1 MKKNFNM
8 KRLDIFALMVA
19 VFLYP
24 VPLHAQIN
32 KPIYVS
38 LPGPGNIQH
47 LAYVVAKEKKF
58 YDEAGLTNVNI
69 VVLRGNA
76 MNVQALMS
84 GSVHYSSA
92 FGPSMQAMFRG
103 EQIRVLL
110 QIFNQIPFGLITRP
124 EIKRLADLKGTKI
137 AVTFGGSTYSVLQAL
152 FAKHGYN
159 EKFAEYL
166 NIPDNEGKAIALMQ
180 GRAVA
185 ALMAP
190 PTDRPL
196 LKAGMKRLI
205 YLGDEFKNV
214 PFSALQATAKQIQDE
229 PDMTQRMVN
238 AVMKALYWIRANRER
253 SIDIIMKNG
262 RLDQRDLAASLY
274 DLMRDAYIPALSPEG
289 LYKRAE
295 LEFALL
301 KERPNFK
308 PEQFIDDRFYR
319 AALKALANEPGG
331 KS

>member
-1 MKKNFNM
+1 MKSS
-8 KRLDIFALMVA
+8 DIFALTFGIVL
-19 VFLYP
+19 FSL
-24 VPLHAQIN
+24 PLQAQIS
-32 KPIYVS
+32 KPVYVS
-38 LPGPGNIQH
+38 VPGPGNVQH
-47 LAYVVAKEKKF
+47 LAYIVAKEKKF
-58 YDEAGLTNVNI
+58 YEEMGLTNVNI

-103 EQIRVLL
+103 EPVRVLL
-110 QIFNQIPFGLITRP
+110 QIFNQIPFGLIVRP
-124 EIKRLADLKGTKI
+124 EINRLDDLKGMKV

-152 FAKHGYN
+152 FAKYGFSD
-159 EKFAEYL
+159 KFAEYL

-180 GRAVA
+180 GRASA

-196 LKAGMKRLI
+196 LKAGMKRLV

-214 PFSALQATAKQIQDE
+214 PFSALQAMAKHVQSE
-229 PDMTQRMVN
+229 PEMTERMVK
-238 AVMKALYWIRANRER
+238 AVMKALYWIRANREG

-262 RLDQRDLAASLY
+262 RLNERDIAASLY
-274 DLMRDAYIPALSPEG
+274 DLMRDAYIPALTPEG

-295 LEFALL
+295 LEFVLL
-301 KERPNFK
+301 KEKPNFK
-308 PEQFIDDRFYR
+308 PEQFIDDRFFK
-319 AALKALANEPGG
+319 AALKALANEPGT

>member
-1 MKKNFNM
+1 M
-8 KRLDIFALMVA
+8 KRRLFVVVLLALWLSPA
-19 VFLYP
+19 L
-24 VPLHAQIN
+24 LRAQIT

-38 LPGPGNIQH
+38 LPGPGNVQH
-47 LAYVVAKEKKF
+47 LAYAVAKERKF
-58 YDEAGLTNVNI
+58 YEEMGLSNVNI

-92 FGPSMQAMFRG
+92 FGPSMQAMFKG

-110 QIFNQIPFGLITRP
+110 QIFNQIPFGLIVRP
-124 EIKRLADLKGTKI
+124 DIKRLEDLKGQKL

-152 FAKHGYN
+152 LAKHGYS

-166 NIPDNEGKAIALMQ
+166 NIPDNEGKAIALVQ
-180 GRAVA
+180 GRAAA
-185 ALMAP
+185 ALFAP

-196 LKAGMKRLI
+196 LKAGFKRLL
-205 YLGDEFKNV
+205 YMGDEFKNV
-214 PFSALQATAKQIQDE
+214 PFSALQAMNKQVQDE

-238 AVMKALYWIRANRER
+238 AVMKALYWIRANRDGA
-253 SIDIIMKNG
+253 IDIIMKTG
-262 RLDQRDLAASLY
+262 RLNERDIAASLY

-295 LEFALL
+295 LEFAVL
-301 KERPNFK
+301 KDKPNFK
-308 PEQFIDDRFYR
+308 PEQFIDERFYKN
-319 AALKALANEPGG
+319 AMKQLAKEPGA
-331 KS
+331 KL

>member
-1 MKKNFNM
+1 M
-8 KRLDIFALMVA
+8 KRIFIFAFMLA
-19 VFLYP
+19 LLSASA
-24 VPLHAQIN
+24 PLRAQIS

-38 LPGPGNIQH
+38 LPGPGNVQH
-47 LAYVVAKEKKF
+47 LAYAVAKEKKF
-58 YDEAGLTNVNI
+58 YDEMGLKNVNI

-92 FGPSMQAMFRG
+92 FGPSMQAMFKG

-110 QIFNQIPFGLITRP
+110 QIFNQIPFGLITRSDV
-124 EIKRLADLKGTKI
+124 KRLEDLRGTKI

-152 FAKHGYN
+152 FAKHGLGD
-159 EKFAEYL
+159 KFAEFL
-166 NIPDNEGKAIALMQ
+166 NIPDNEGKAIALVQ
-180 GRAVA
+180 GRASA

-196 LKAGMKRLI
+196 LKAGFKRLV
-205 YLGDEFKNV
+205 YVGDEFKDV
-214 PFSALQATAKQIQDE
+214 PFSALQAMAKQVQDD
-229 PDMTQRMVN
+229 PDVTQRMVN
-238 AVMKALYWIRANRER
+238 AVMKALYWIRVNREGA
-253 SIDIIMKNG
+253 IDVIMKTG
-262 RLDQRDLAASLY
+262 RLHEREIAASLY
-274 DLMRDAYIPALSPEG
+274 DLMRDAYIPALSAEG

-295 LEFALL
+295 LEFAVL

-308 PEQFIDDRFYR
+308 PEQFVDDRFYKN
-319 AALKALANEPGG
+319 ALKALAKEPGA

>member
-1 MKKNFNM
+1 MKSLNS
-8 KRLDIFALMVA
+8 FAFVLA
-19 VFLYP
+19 AALCSS
-24 VPLHAQIN
+24 PLGAQIN

-58 YDEAGLTNVNI
+58 YDEMGLTNVNI

-76 MNVQALMS
+76 MNVQALLS

-92 FGPSMQAMFRG
+92 FGPSMQAMFKG

-124 EIKRLADLKGTKI
+124 DIKRLEDLKGQKI

-152 FAKHGYN
+152 FAKYGYS

-166 NIPDNEGKAIALMQ
+166 NIPDNEGKAIALVQ
-180 GRAVA
+180 GRAAA
-185 ALMAP
+185 ALFAP

-196 LKAGMKRLI
+196 LKAGFKRLI
-205 YLGDEFKNV
+205 YMGDEFKNV
-214 PFSALQATAKQIQDE
+214 PFSALQAMAKQIQEE
-229 PDMTQRMVN
+229 PHKTERMVK
-238 AVMKALYWIRANRER
+238 AVMKALYWIRANREA

-262 RLDQRDLAASLY
+262 RLDQRDIAASLY
-274 DLMRDAYIPALSPEG
+274 DLMRDAYIPGLSPEG

-295 LEFALL
+295 LEFAVL
-301 KERPNFK
+301 KEKPNFK
-308 PEQFIDDRFYR
+308 PEQFIDDRFYK
-319 AALKALANEPGG
+319 AALKALANEPGA
-331 KS
+331 KP

>member
-1 MKKNFNM
+1 MKSS
-8 KRLDIFALMVA
+8 DIFALTFGIVL
-19 VFLYP
+19 FSL
-24 VPLHAQIN
+24 PLQAQIS
-32 KPIYVS
+32 KPVYVS
-38 LPGPGNIQH
+38 LPGPGNVQH
-47 LAYVVAKEKKF
+47 LAYIVAKEKKF
-58 YDEAGLTNVNI
+58 YEETGLTNVNI

-103 EQIRVLL
+103 EPVRVLL
-110 QIFNQIPFGLITRP
+110 QIFNQIPFGLIVRP
-124 EIKRLADLKGTKI
+124 EINRLDDLKGMKV

-152 FAKHGYN
+152 FAKYGFSD
-159 EKFAEYL
+159 KFAEYL
-166 NIPDNEGKAIALMQ
+166 NIPDNEGKAIALLQ
-180 GRAVA
+180 GRASA

-196 LKAGMKRLI
+196 LKAGMKRLV

-214 PFSALQATAKQIQDE
+214 PFSALQAMAKHVQSE
-229 PDMTQRMVN
+229 PEMTERMVK
-238 AVMKALYWIRANRER
+238 AVMKALYWIRANRDG

-262 RLDQRDLAASLY
+262 RLNERDIAASLY
-274 DLMRDAYIPALSPEG
+274 DLMRDAYIPALTPEG

-295 LEFALL
+295 LEFVLL
-301 KERPNFK
+301 KEKPNFK
-308 PEQFIDDRFYR
+308 PEQFIDDRFFK
-319 AALKALANEPGG
+319 AALKALANEPGT

>member
-1 MKKNFNM
+1 M
-8 KRLDIFALMVA
+8 KRLTFFALGLA
-19 VFLYP
+19 FAFLAA
-24 VPLHAQIN
+24 PLRAQIY

-58 YDEAGLTNVNI
+58 YDEMGLSHVNI

-76 MNVQALMS
+76 MNVQALLS

-92 FGPSMQAMFRG
+92 FGPSMQAMFKG

-124 EIKRLADLKGTKI
+124 GIKRLDDLKGQKI

-152 FAKHGYN
+152 FAKYGYGD
-159 EKFAEYL
+159 KFAEFL

-180 GRAVA
+180 GRAAA
-185 ALMAP
+185 ALFAP

-196 LKAGMKRLI
+196 LKAGFKRLV
-205 YLGDEFKNV
+205 YMGDEFKNV
-214 PFSALQATAKQIQDE
+214 PFSALQAMAKHVQAE
-229 PDMTQRMVN
+229 PDMTERMVR
-238 AVMKALYWIRANRER
+238 AVMKALYWIRANREG

-262 RLDQRDLAASLY
+262 RLDQRDIAASLY
-274 DLMRDAYIPALSPEG
+274 DLMRDAYVPALSPEG

-295 LEFALL
+295 LEFAVL
-301 KERPNFK
+301 KEKPNFK
-308 PEQFIDDRFYR
+308 PEQFIDDRFYK
-319 AALKALANEPGG
+319 AALKALANEPGA

>member
-1 MKKNFNM
+1 M
-8 KRLDIFALMVA
+8 KRMHLFVVLA
-19 VFLYP
+19 VIVCSP
-24 VPLHAQIN
+24 PSSDAQSN

-58 YDEAGLTNVNI
+58 YEEMGLSNVNI

-76 MNVQALMS
+76 MNVQALLS

-92 FGPSMQAMFRG
+92 FGPSMQAMFKG

-110 QIFNQIPFGLITRP
+110 QIFTQIPFGLITRP
-124 EIKRLADLKGTKI
+124 EIKRLEDLKGQKI

-152 FAKHGYN
+152 FAKYGYG
-159 EKFAEYL
+159 EKFADYL
-166 NIPDNEGKAIALMQ
+166 NIPDNEGKAIALVQ
-180 GRAVA
+180 GRAAA

-214 PFSALQATAKQIQDE
+214 PFSALQAMAKQVQSE
-229 PDMTQRMVN
+229 PDVTERMVK
-238 AVMKALYWIRANRER
+238 AVIKALYWIRANRDG

-262 RLDQRDLAASLY
+262 RLDQREIAASLY
-274 DLMRDAYIPALSPEG
+274 DLMRDAYIPALSREG
-289 LYKRAE
+289 LYRRAE
-295 LEFALL
+295 LEFAVL
-301 KERPNFK
+301 KEKPNFK
-308 PEQFIDDRFYR
+308 PEQFIDDRFYKS
-319 AALKALANEPGG
+319 ALKALANEPGA
-331 KS
+331 KP

>member
-1 MKKNFNM
+1 MKSLN
-8 KRLDIFALMVA
+8 IFACVLA
-19 VFLYP
+19 AALCAS
-24 VPLHAQIN
+24 PLGAQLG

-58 YDEAGLTNVNI
+58 YAEMGLTNVNI

-76 MNVQALMS
+76 MNVQALLS

-92 FGPSMQAMFRG
+92 FGPSMQAMFKG

-124 EIKRLADLKGTKI
+124 EIKRLEDLRGQKI

-152 FAKHGYN
+152 FAKYGYS

-180 GRAVA
+180 GRAAA
-185 ALMAP
+185 ALFAP

-196 LKAGMKRLI
+196 LKAGFKRLI
-205 YLGDEFKNV
+205 YMGDEFKNV
-214 PFSALQATAKQIQDE
+214 PFSALQAMAKQIQAE
-229 PDMTQRMVN
+229 PDMTERMVK
-238 AVMKALYWIRANRER
+238 AVMKALYWIRANREG

-262 RLDQRDLAASLY
+262 RLDQREIAASLY
-274 DLMRDAYIPALSPEG
+274 DLMRDAYIPGLSPEG

-295 LEFALL
+295 LEFAVL
-301 KERPNFK
+301 KEKPSFK
-308 PEQFIDDRFYR
+308 PEQFIDDRFYK
-319 AALKALANEPGG
+319 AALKALANEPGA

>member
-1 MKKNFNM
+1 M
-8 KRLDIFALMVA
+8 KRTPIFALMLTV
-19 VFLYP
+19 VLCSSR
-24 VPLHAQIN
+24 LGAQIS

-38 LPGPGNIQH
+38 LPGPGNVQH
-47 LAYVVAKEKKF
+47 LAYAVAKEKKF
-58 YDEAGLTNVNI
+58 YDEMGLTNVNI

-92 FGPSMQAMFRG
+92 FGPSMQAMFKG

-110 QIFNQIPFGLITRP
+110 QIFNQIPFGLITRSDV
-124 EIKRLADLKGTKI
+124 KRLEDLRGTKI

-152 FAKHGYN
+152 FAKHGFGD
-159 EKFAEYL
+159 KFAEFL
-166 NIPDNEGKAIALMQ
+166 NIPDNEGKAIALVQ
-180 GRAVA
+180 GRASA

-196 LKAGMKRLI
+196 LKAGFKRLV
-205 YLGDEFKNV
+205 YVGDEFKDV
-214 PFSALQATAKQIQDE
+214 PFSALQAMAKQVQDD
-229 PDMTQRMVN
+229 PDVTQRMVN
-238 AVMKALYWIRANRER
+238 AVMKALYWIRANREGA
-253 SIDIIMKNG
+253 IDVIMKTG
-262 RLDQRDLAASLY
+262 RLHEREIAASLY
-274 DLMRDAYIPALSPEG
+274 DLMRDAYIPALSAEG

-295 LEFALL
+295 LEFAVL

-308 PEQFIDDRFYR
+308 PEQFVDDHFYKN
-319 AALKALANEPGG
+319 ALKTLAKEPST

>member
-1 MKKNFNM
+1 MMRVN
-8 KRLDIFALMVA
+8 IFAVMAALVS
-19 VFLYP
+19 LTS
-24 VPLHAQIN
+24 PLRAQIT
-32 KPIYVS
+32 KPIYIS

-47 LAYVVAKEKKF
+47 LAYVVGKEKKF
-58 YDEAGLTNVNI
+58 YDEMGLANVNI

-76 MNVQALMS
+76 MNVQALLS
-84 GSVHYSSA
+84 SSVHYSSA
-92 FGPSMQAMFRG
+92 FGPSMQAMFKG

-124 EIKRLADLKGTKI
+124 EIKRLDDLKGQKI

-152 FAKHGYN
+152 FAKYGYS

-180 GRAVA
+180 GRAAA

-196 LKAGMKRLI
+196 LKAGMKRLV

-214 PFSALQATAKQIQDE
+214 PFSALQAMAKHVQAE
-229 PDMTQRMVN
+229 PDMTERMVK
-238 AVMKALYWIRANRER
+238 AVMKALYWIRANREG

-262 RLDQRDLAASLY
+262 RLDQRDVAASLY
-274 DLMRDAYIPALSPEG
+274 DLMRDAYIPGLSAEG

-295 LEFALL
+295 LEFAVL
-301 KERPNFK
+301 KDKPNFK
-308 PEQFIDDRFYR
+308 PEQFIDDRFYKS
-319 AALKALANEPGG
+319 ALKALANEPGA

>member
-1 MKKNFNM
+1 M
-8 KRLDIFALMVA
+8 KRLSIFAFMLVLFVSA
-19 VFLYP
+19 P
-24 VPLHAQIN
+24 PLRAQIN
-32 KPIYVS
+32 KPIYIS
-38 LPGPGNIQH
+38 LPGPGNVQH

-58 YDEAGLTNVNI
+58 YDEMGLTNVSI

-76 MNVQALMS
+76 MNVQALLS

-92 FGPSMQAMFRG
+92 FGPSMQAMFKG

-124 EIKRLADLKGTKI
+124 EIKRLEDLKGQKI

-152 FAKHGYN
+152 FVKHGYN

-180 GRAVA
+180 GRAAA

-196 LKAGMKRLI
+196 LKAGMKRLV

-214 PFSALQATAKQIQDE
+214 PFSALQAMAKQVQAE
-229 PDMTQRMVN
+229 PDMTERMVK
-238 AVMKALYWIRANRER
+238 AVMKALYWIRANREG

-262 RLDQRDLAASLY
+262 RLDQRDIAASLY

-289 LYKRAE
+289 VYKRAE
-295 LEFALL
+295 LEFAVL
-301 KERPNFK
+301 KEKPNFK
-308 PEQFIDDRFYR
+308 PEQFIDDRFYKT
-319 AALKALANEPGG
+319 ALKALASEPGA

>member
-1 MKKNFNM
+1 M
-8 KRLDIFALMVA
+8 KRIPIFALMLTVA
-19 VFLYP
+19 LCASR
-24 VPLHAQIN
+24 LGAQIN

-58 YDEAGLTNVNI
+58 YDEMGLTNVNI

-76 MNVQALMS
+76 MNVQALLS

-92 FGPSMQAMFRG
+92 FGPSMQAMFKG

-124 EIKRLADLKGTKI
+124 EIKRLEDLKGQKI

-152 FAKHGYN
+152 FAKHGYG

-180 GRAVA
+180 GRASA

-196 LKAGMKRLI
+196 LKAGMKRLV
-205 YLGDEFKNV
+205 YLGDVFKNV
-214 PFSALQATAKQIQDE
+214 PFSALQAMVKQVQSE
-229 PDMTQRMVN
+229 PDMTERMVK
-238 AVMKALYWIRANRER
+238 AVMKALYWIRANRDG

-262 RLDQRDLAASLY
+262 RLSEREIATSLY
-274 DLMRDAYIPALSPEG
+274 DLMRDAYMPALSSEG

-295 LEFALL
+295 LEFAVL
-301 KERPNFK
+301 KDKPNFK
-308 PEQFIDDRFYR
+308 PEQFIDDRFYKS
-319 AALKALANEPGG
+319 ALKALANEPGA
-331 KS
+331 KP

>member
-1 MKKNFNM
+1 M
-8 KRLDIFALMVA
+8 KRWLSVVLRGALLVLP
-19 VFLYP
+19 VSLY
-24 VPLHAQIN
+24 AQHT

-38 LPGPGNIQH
+38 LPGPGNVQH
-47 LAYVVAKEKKF
+47 LAYYVAKEKKF
-58 YDEAGLTNVNI
+58 YEEMGLSNVNI

-103 EQIRVLL
+103 EPIRVLL
-110 QIFNQIPFGLITRP
+110 QIFNQIPFGLITGP
-124 EIKRLADLKGTKI
+124 NVKRLEDLKGTKI

-152 FAKHGYN
+152 FVKHGFN

-180 GRAVA
+180 GRASA

-196 LKAGMKRLI
+196 LKAGYKRLI
-205 YLGDEFKNV
+205 YIGDEFKNV
-214 PFSALQATAKQIQDE
+214 PFSALQAMNKQVQDE

-238 AVMKALYWIRANRER
+238 AVMKALYWIRANREG
-253 SIDIIMKNG
+253 SIDVIMKAG
-262 RLDQRDLAASLY
+262 RMTEREVAGSLY
-274 DLMRDAYIPALSPEG
+274 DLMREAYIPSLSAEG
-289 LYKRAE
+289 LYQRAE
-295 LEFALL
+295 LEFAIL

-308 PEQFIDDRFYR
+308 PEQFVDDRFYKN
-319 AALKALANEPGG
+319 ALKSLAREPGA

>member
-1 MKKNFNM
+1 M
-8 KRLDIFALMVA
+8 KRSSIFAFVLALFVSTT
-19 VFLYP
+19 
-24 VPLHAQIN
+24 PLSAQIT
-32 KPIYVS
+32 KPIYIS
-38 LPGPGNIQH
+38 LPGPGNVQH

-58 YDEAGLTNVNI
+58 YDEMGLTNVSI

-76 MNVQALMS
+76 MNVQALVS

-92 FGPSMQAMFRG
+92 FGPSMQAMFKG

-124 EIKRLADLKGTKI
+124 EIKRLEDLKGQKI

-166 NIPDNEGKAIALMQ
+166 NIPDNEGKAIAIMQ
-180 GRAVA
+180 GRAAA

-196 LKAGMKRLI
+196 LKAGMKRLV

-214 PFSALQATAKQIQDE
+214 PFSALQAMAKQVQAE
-229 PDMTQRMVN
+229 PDMTERMVK
-238 AVMKALYWIRANRER
+238 AVMKALYWIRANREG

-262 RLDQRDLAASLY
+262 RLDQRDIAASLY
-274 DLMRDAYIPALSPEG
+274 DLMRDAYIPALSAEG

-295 LEFALL
+295 LEFAVL
-301 KERPNFK
+301 KEKPNFK
-308 PEQFIDDRFYR
+308 PEQFIDDRFYKT
-319 AALKALANEPGG
+319 ALKALASEPGA

>member
-1 MKKNFNM
+1 M
-8 KRLDIFALMVA
+8 KRLNFFAFTMMVA
-19 VFLYP
+19 CFAS
-24 VPLHAQIN
+24 PLGAQVS
-32 KPIYVS
+32 KPIYIS

-58 YDEAGLTNVNI
+58 YDEMGLSNVNI

-76 MNVQALMS
+76 MNVQALLS

-92 FGPSMQAMFRG
+92 FGPSMQAMFKG

-124 EIKRLADLKGTKI
+124 EIKRLEDLKGQKI

-152 FAKHGYN
+152 FAKYGYG

-180 GRAVA
+180 GRAAA

-196 LKAGMKRLI
+196 LKAGMKRLV

-214 PFSALQATAKQIQDE
+214 PFSALQAMAKHVQAE
-229 PDMTQRMVN
+229 PDMTERMVR
-238 AVMKALYWIRANRER
+238 AVMKALYWIRANREG
-253 SIDIIMKNG
+253 SIDIVMKNG
-262 RLDQRDLAASLY
+262 RLDQREIAASLY
-274 DLMRDAYIPALSPEG
+274 DLMRDAYIPSLSPEG

-295 LEFALL
+295 LEFAVL
-301 KERPNFK
+301 KDKPNFK
-308 PEQFIDDRFYR
+308 PEQFIDDRFYK
-319 AALKALANEPGG
+319 AALKALANEPGA

>member
-1 MKKNFNM
+1 M
-8 KRLDIFALMVA
+8 
-19 VFLYP
+19 
-24 VPLHAQIN
+24 
-32 KPIYVS
+32 
-38 LPGPGNIQH
+38 PGPGTIKH

-58 YDEAGLTNVNI
+58 YDEMGLTNVNI

-76 MNVQALMS
+76 MNVQALLS

-92 FGPSMQAMFRG
+92 FGPSMQAMFKG

-124 EIKRLADLKGTKI
+124 EIKRLEDLKGQKI

-152 FAKHGYN
+152 FAKYGYG

-180 GRAVA
+180 GRAAA

-196 LKAGMKRLI
+196 LKAGMKRLV

-214 PFSALQATAKQIQDE
+214 PFSALQAMAKHVQTE
-229 PDMTQRMVN
+229 PDMTERMVK
-238 AVMKALYWIRANRER
+238 AVMKALYWIRANREG
-253 SIDIIMKNG
+253 SIDIVMKNG
-262 RLDQRDLAASLY
+262 RLDQREIAASLY
-274 DLMRDAYIPALSPEG
+274 DLMRDADIPALSPEG

-295 LEFALL
+295 LEFAVL
-301 KERPNFK
+301 KEKPNFK
-308 PEQFIDDRFYR
+308 PEQFIDDRFYKT
-319 AALKALANEPGG
+319 ALKALANEPGA

>member
-1 MKKNFNM
+1 M
-8 KRLDIFALMVA
+8 KRIPIFALMLTVA
-19 VFLYP
+19 LCSS
-24 VPLHAQIN
+24 PLRAHIS

-47 LAYVVAKEKKF
+47 LAYVVAKEKQF
-58 YDEAGLTNVNI
+58 YDEMGLSNVNI

-76 MNVQALMS
+76 MNVQALLS

-92 FGPSMQAMFRG
+92 FGPSMQAMFKG

-124 EIKRLADLKGTKI
+124 EIKRLEDLKGQKI
-137 AVTFGGSTYSVLQAL
+137 TVTFGGSTYSVLQAL
-152 FAKHGYN
+152 FAKYGYG

-180 GRAVA
+180 GRASA

-196 LKAGMKRLI
+196 LKAGMKRLV

-214 PFSALQATAKQIQDE
+214 PFSALQAMAKHVQAE
-229 PDMTQRMVN
+229 PDMTERMVR
-238 AVMKALYWIRANRER
+238 AVMKALYWIRANREG
-253 SIDIIMKNG
+253 SIDIVMKNG
-262 RLDQRDLAASLY
+262 RLDQREIAASLY
-274 DLMRDAYIPALSPEG
+274 DLMRDAYIPSLSPEG

-295 LEFALL
+295 LEFAVL
-301 KERPNFK
+301 KDKPNFK
-308 PEQFIDDRFYR
+308 PEQFIDDRFYKT
-319 AALKALANEPGG
+319 ALKALANEPGA

>member
-1 MKKNFNM
+1 M
-8 KRLDIFALMVA
+8 KRMHLFVVLA
-19 VFLYP
+19 VIVCSP
-24 VPLHAQIN
+24 PSSDAQSN

-58 YDEAGLTNVNI
+58 YEEMGLSNVNI

-76 MNVQALMS
+76 MNVQALLS

-92 FGPSMQAMFRG
+92 FGPSMQAMFKG

-124 EIKRLADLKGTKI
+124 EIKRLEDLKGQKI

-152 FAKHGYN
+152 FAKYGYG
-159 EKFAEYL
+159 EKFADYL
-166 NIPDNEGKAIALMQ
+166 NIPDNEGKAIALVQ
-180 GRAVA
+180 GRAAA

-214 PFSALQATAKQIQDE
+214 PFSALQAMAKQVQSE
-229 PDMTQRMVN
+229 PDVTERMVK
-238 AVMKALYWIRANRER
+238 AVIKALYWIRANRDG

-262 RLDQRDLAASLY
+262 RLDQREIAASLY
-274 DLMRDAYIPALSPEG
+274 DLMRDAYIPALSREG

-295 LEFALL
+295 LEFAVL
-301 KERPNFK
+301 KEKPNFK
-308 PEQFIDDRFYR
+308 PEQFIDDRFYKS
-319 AALKALANEPGG
+319 ALKALANEPGARP
-331 KS
+331 

>member
-1 MKKNFNM
+1 M
-8 KRLDIFALMVA
+8 KRLSIFAFVVTLFVSA
-19 VFLYP
+19 P
-24 VPLHAQIN
+24 PLRAQIN
-32 KPIYVS
+32 KPIYIS
-38 LPGPGNIQH
+38 LPGPGNVQH

-58 YDEAGLTNVNI
+58 YDEMGLTNVSI

-76 MNVQALMS
+76 MNVQALLS

-92 FGPSMQAMFRG
+92 FGPSMQAMFKG

-124 EIKRLADLKGTKI
+124 EIKRLEDLKGQKI

-152 FAKHGYN
+152 FVKHGYN

-180 GRAVA
+180 GRAAA

-196 LKAGMKRLI
+196 LKV
-205 YLGDEFKNV
+205 GDEFKNV
-214 PFSALQATAKQIQDE
+214 PFSALQAMAKQVQAE
-229 PDMTQRMVN
+229 PDMTERMVK
-238 AVMKALYWIRANRER
+238 AVMKALYWIRANREG

-262 RLDQRDLAASLY
+262 RLDQRDIAASLY

-289 LYKRAE
+289 VYKRAE
-295 LEFALL
+295 LEFAVL
-301 KERPNFK
+301 KEKPNFK
-308 PEQFIDDRFYR
+308 PEQFIDDRFYKT
-319 AALKALANEPGG
+319 ALKALASEPGA

>member
-1 MKKNFNM
+1 M
-8 KRLDIFALMVA
+8 KRLNFFAFTMMVA
-19 VFLYP
+19 CFAS
-24 VPLHAQIN
+24 PLGAQVS

-58 YDEAGLTNVNI
+58 YDEMGLTNVNI

-76 MNVQALMS
+76 MNVQALLS

-92 FGPSMQAMFRG
+92 FGPSMQAMFKG

-124 EIKRLADLKGTKI
+124 EIKRLEDLKGQKI

-152 FAKHGYN
+152 FAKYGYG

-180 GRAVA
+180 GRAAA

-196 LKAGMKRLI
+196 LKAGMKRLV

-214 PFSALQATAKQIQDE
+214 PFSALQAMAKHVQAE
-229 PDMTQRMVN
+229 PDMTERMVR
-238 AVMKALYWIRANRER
+238 AVMKALYWIRANREG
-253 SIDIIMKNG
+253 SIDIVMKNG
-262 RLDQRDLAASLY
+262 RLDQREIAASLY
-274 DLMRDAYIPALSPEG
+274 DLMRDAYIPSLSPEG

-295 LEFALL
+295 LEFAVL
-301 KERPNFK
+301 KDKPNFK
-308 PEQFIDDRFYR
+308 PEQFIDDRFYKT
-319 AALKALANEPGG
+319 ALKALANEPGA